1 MTRPTNAEILANLRA
16 LIDSLPG
23 EPMPWDEGLEQR
35 MSQVAESYDD
45 ETGRHRALR
54 ARRDVA

>member
-1 MTRPTNAEILANLRA
+1 MTRPPNAEILANLRA

-23 EPMPWDEGLEQR
+23 EPTWDEGMEQR

>member
-23 EPMPWDEGLEQR
+23 EPTGDEGED
-35 MSQVAESYDD
+35 A
-45 ETGRHRALR
+45 
-54 ARRDVA
+54 

>member
-16 LIDSLPG
+16 LLDSLSG
-23 EPMPWDEGLEQR
+23 ESMWDEGLEQR
-35 MSQVAESYDD
+35 MSQVAESYDH

>member
-1 MTRPTNAEILANLRA
+1 MTRPTNAEIRDRLRA
-16 LIDSLPG
+16 FIDSLPG
-23 EPMPWDEGLEQR
+23 EPTPWREGLEAR

>member
-23 EPMPWDEGLEQR
+23 EPMPWDEGED
-35 MSQVAESYDD
+35 A
-45 ETGRHRALR
+45 
-54 ARRDVA
+54 

>member
-1 MTRPTNAEILANLRA
+1 MTRPPNAEILANLRA

-23 EPMPWDEGLEQR
+23 EPTWDEGLEQR